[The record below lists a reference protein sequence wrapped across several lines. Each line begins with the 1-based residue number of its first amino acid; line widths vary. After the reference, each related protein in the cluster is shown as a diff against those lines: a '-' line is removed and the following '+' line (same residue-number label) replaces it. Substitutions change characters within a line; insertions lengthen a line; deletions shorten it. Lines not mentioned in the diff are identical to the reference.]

1 MSKLKKMMIV
11 TGLSGS
17 GKTTCLALLEDIG
30 FFCVDNIPP
39 KLLKNILPLFEQSEV
54 EKIAL
59 GIDARWK
66 QQFEDIVDDLD
77 DFIQKEKTYSLSILF
92 LESSVDIIM
101 KRYNLTRRKHPLA
114 EEGSVEEAISKEKK
128 ILSPLRER
136 ADYILDTSKFNTHD
150 LRKMLVNTLKDS
162 PEIQDRK
169 TEVNVYSFGFKYGVP
184 LNADYIIDTRFLP
197 NPYWNPEL
205 SKFNGLD
212 ENVQAFLEQFHVVH
226 DYLTA
231 CTNLLLM
238 AVSRY
243 NEEGRSNVNVYIG
256 CTGGKHRSVYLALK
270 IHEFLLDNGFQ
281 SQLIHRERGNW

>member
-1 MSKLKKMMIV
+1 MSKLKKMLFV

-39 KLLKNILPLFEQSEV
+39 KLLKNMLPLFEQSEV

-77 DFIQKEKTYSLSILF
+77 SFIDKEKGYSLSILF
-92 LESSVDIIM
+92 LEASLNTILN
-101 KRYNLTRRKHPLA
+101 RYNLTRRKHPLA
-114 EEGSVEEAISKEKK
+114 DDGSVEQAILKEKK
-128 ILSPLRER
+128 LLSPLRER
-136 ADYILDTSKFNTHD
+136 ADYLLDTSNYNTHE
-150 LRKMLVNTLKDS
+150 LRKALINSLKGTS
-162 PEIQDRK
+162 EIKDRK
-169 TEVNVYSFGFKYGVP
+169 TEVSVISFGFKFGTP
-184 LNADYIIDTRFLP
+184 LNADFIIDTRFLP
-197 NPYWNPEL
+197 NPYWKPEL
-205 SKFNGLD
+205 AKFTGLD
-212 ENVQAFLEQFHVVH
+212 GNVQAFLNQFHIVH

-231 CTNLLLM
+231 CTNMLLM

-243 NEEGRSNVNVYIG
+243 NEEGRSNINVYVG

-270 IHEFLLDNGFQ
+270 IHEFFGYNGYH
-281 SQLIHRERGNW
+281 SQLNHREQDNW

>member
-1 MSKLKKMMIV
+1 MLFV

-39 KLLKNILPLFEQSEV
+39 KLLKNMLPLFEQSEV

-66 QQFEDIVDDLD
+66 QQFDDVIDDLD
-77 DFIQKEKTYSLSILF
+77 IFIEKEKGYSLSILF
-92 LESSVDIIM
+92 LESSLDTIM

-114 EEGSVEEAISKEKK
+114 EDGSVEDAIIKEKK
-128 ILSPLRER
+128 LLSPLRER
-136 ADYILDTSKFNTHD
+136 ADYILDTSKYNTHE
-150 LRKMLVNTLKDS
+150 LRKALINTLKGTSHIEDS
-162 PEIQDRK
+162 K
-169 TEVNVYSFGFKYGVP
+169 TEVSIYSFGFKFGTP
-184 LNADYIIDTRFLP
+184 LNADFIIDTRFLP
-197 NPYWNPEL
+197 NPYWKPEL
-205 SKFNGLD
+205 SKYNGLD
-212 ENVQAFLEQFHVVH
+212 VQVQDFLNQFKVFH

-231 CTNLLLM
+231 ITSMLSM

-256 CTGGKHRSVYLALK
+256 CTGGKHRSVYLALE
-270 IHEFLLDNGFQ
+270 IHEFFINNGFN
-281 SQLIHRERGNW
+281 SQLNHRERDNW

>member
-1 MSKLKKMMIV
+1 MMIV

>member
-1 MSKLKKMMIV
+1 MLFV

-39 KLLKNILPLFEQSEV
+39 KLLKNMLPLFEQSEV

-66 QQFEDIVDDLD
+66 QQFDDVIYDLD
-77 DFIQKEKTYSLSILF
+77 SFIEKEKGYSLSILF
-92 LESSVDIIM
+92 LESSLDTIQN
-101 KRYNLTRRKHPLA
+101 RYNLTRRKHPLA
-114 EEGSVEEAISKEKK
+114 EEGSVEQAILKEKK
-128 ILSPLRER
+128 LLSPLRER
-136 ADYILDTSKFNTHD
+136 ADYILDTSKYNTHE
-150 LRKMLVNTLKDS
+150 LRKALINTLKGTS
-162 PEIQDRK
+162 QIEDRK
-169 TEVNVYSFGFKYGVP
+169 TEVSIYSFGFKFGTP
-184 LNADYIIDTRFLP
+184 LNADFIIDTRFLP
-197 NPYWNPEL
+197 NPYWKPEL
-205 SKFNGLD
+205 SKYNGLD
-212 ENVQAFLEQFHVVH
+212 VQVQDFLNQFKVFH

-231 CTNLLLM
+231 ITSMLSM

-270 IHEFLLDNGFQ
+270 IHEYFINNGFN
-281 SQLIHRERGNW
+281 SQLNHRERDNW

>member
-1 MSKLKKMMIV
+1 MLFV

-39 KLLKNILPLFEQSEV
+39 KLLRTMLPLFEQSEV

-66 QQFEDIVDDLD
+66 QQFDDVVDDLD
-77 DFIQKEKTYSLSILF
+77 SFSEKEKGYSFGILF
-92 LESSVDIIM
+92 LEASVDTIM
-101 KRYNLTRRKHPLA
+101 NRYNLTRRKHPLA
-114 EEGSVEEAISKEKK
+114 VDGQVEEAIAKEKR

-136 ADYILDTSKFNTHD
+136 ADYILDTTKYNTHE
-150 LRKMLVNTLKDS
+150 LRKALVNTLKGTS
-162 PEIQDRK
+162 EIEDRK
-169 TEVNVYSFGFKYGVP
+169 TEVSIYSFGFKYGTP
-184 LNADYIIDTRFLP
+184 LNADFIIDTRFLP

-205 SKFNGLD
+205 SPYTGLD
-212 ENVQAFLEQFHVVH
+212 EKVQRFLNQFHVVH

-231 CTNLLLM
+231 ITSMLSM

-270 IHEFLLDNGFQ
+270 IHEFFLNNGFN
-281 SQLIHRERGNW
+281 SQLNHRELGNW

>member
-1 MSKLKKMMIV
+1 MSKLKKMLIV

-39 KLLKNILPLFEQSEV
+39 KLLKNMLPLFEQSGV

-66 QQFEDIVDDLD
+66 QQFDDIVDELD
-77 DFIQKEKTYSLSILF
+77 GFIEKEKGYSLSIIF
-92 LESSVDIIM
+92 LESSLDIIM
-101 KRYNLTRRKHPLA
+101 NRYNLTRRKHPLA
-114 EEGSVEEAISKEKK
+114 EDCSVEEAILKEKK

-136 ADYILDTSKFNTHD
+136 ADYILDTSKFNTHE
-150 LRKMLVNTLKDS
+150 LRKALINTLKGTS
-162 PEIQDRK
+162 EIHDRK
-169 TEVNVYSFGFKYGVP
+169 TEVSIHSFGFKYGTP
-184 LNADYIIDTRFLP
+184 LNADFIIDTRFLP
-197 NPYWNPEL
+197 NPYWKPEL
-205 SKFNGLD
+205 SKLTGLD
-212 ENVQAFLEQFHVVH
+212 KNVQQFLNQFHVVH

-231 CTNLLLM
+231 STNMLLM

-270 IHEFLLDNGFQ
+270 IHEFFQHNGYN
-281 SQLIHRERGNW
+281 SQLNHRERDNW